1 MGSTRNFTCASVQDQ
16 QNNETRIMKI
26 LASEIKQNLEKDKQ
40 KKTSKVCIYPAEL
53 ITQVVYLKEIQKLA
67 FRAMNPSEADSL

>member
-1 MGSTRNFTCASVQDQ
+1 MGSTRNFTCAPVQDQ

-53 ITQVVYLKEIQKLA
+53 IT
-67 FRAMNPSEADSL
+67 